1 MAKITTN
8 FSLEEFNCK
17 DGSEMPNDVMIN
29 IIKLAK
35 NLQVLRDAVGK
46 TITITSGYRSPKYN
60 LKIGGAKDSQHIK
73 GTAADIKVKGMTP
86 KEVAK
91 VIEGLIASGKM
102 QQGGIGIYP
111 SWVHYDTYFDG
122 KNKRRW

>member
-8 FSLEEFNCK
+8 FTLEEFNCK
-17 DGSEMPNDVMIN
+17 DGSAMPNDVMIN

-35 NLQVLRDAVGK
+35 NLQVLRDAIGK
-46 TITITSGYRSPKYN
+46 TISITSGYRSPEYN
-60 LKIGGAKDSQHIK
+60 AKIKGAKFSQHIN
-73 GTAADIKVKGMTP
+73 GTAADIQVKGVTP

-111 SWVHYDTYFDG
+111 SWIHYDIRNV
-122 KNKRRW
+122 KARW

>member
-35 NLQVLRDAVGK
+35 NLQVLRDSVGK

-91 VIEGLIASGKM
+91 VIEGLIANGKM
-102 QQGGIGIYP
+102 TQGGIGIYP
-111 SWVHYDTYFDG
+111 SWVHYDCR
-122 KNKRRW
+122 KIKARW

>member
-17 DGSEMPNDVMIN
+17 DGSTMPNDVMIN

-35 NLQVLRDAVGK
+35 NLQVLRDAIGK
-46 TITITSGYRSPKYN
+46 SIVINSAYRSPDYN
-60 LKIGGAKDSQHIK
+60 KKIGGVKDSQHLK
-73 GTAADIKVKGMTP
+73 GNASDITVKGMTP

-91 VIEGLIASGKM
+91 VIEGLIMSGKM

-111 SWVHYDTYFDG
+111 NFVHYDIRG
-122 KNKRRW
+122 VKARW

>member
-1 MAKITTN
+1 
-8 FSLEEFNCK
+8 
-17 DGSEMPNDVMIN
+17 MPNDVMIN

-91 VIEGLIASGKM
+91 IIEGLIANGKM
-102 QQGGIGIYP
+102 TQGGIGIYP
-111 SWVHYDTYFDG
+111 SWVHYDCR
-122 KNKRRW
+122 KIKARW

>member
-17 DGSEMPNDVMIN
+17 DGSTMPNDVMIN

-35 NLQVLRDAVGK
+35 NLQVLRDAINK
-46 TITITSGYRSPKYN
+46 TISITSGYRSHDYN
-60 LKIGGAKDSQHIK
+60 KIIGGAKDSQHIK

-91 VIEGLIASGKM
+91 VIEGLIANGKM
-102 QQGGIGIYP
+102 TQGGIGIYP
-111 SWVHYDTYFDG
+111 SWVHYDCR
-122 KNKRRW
+122 KIKARW

>member
-29 IIKLAK
+29 VIKLAK
-35 NLQVLRDAVGK
+35 NLQVLRDAIGK
-46 TITITSGYRSPKYN
+46 TIIVNSGYRSPNYN
-60 LKIGGAKDSQHIK
+60 KRIGGVKDSQHLK
-73 GTAADIKVKGMTP
+73 GKASDITVKGMTP
-86 KEVAK
+86 KEIAK

-111 SWVHYDTYFDG
+111 NFVHYDIRNV
-122 KNKRRW
+122 KARW

>member
-17 DGSEMPNDVMIN
+17 DGSTMPNDVMIN

-35 NLQVLRDAVGK
+35 NLQVLRDAIGK
-46 TITITSGYRSPKYN
+46 TITINSAYRSSDYN
-60 LKIGGAKDSQHIK
+60 KKIGGVKDSQHLK
-73 GTAADIKVKGMTP
+73 GNASDITVKGMTP

-91 VIEGLIASGKM
+91 IIEGLIASGKM

-111 SWVHYDTYFDG
+111 NFTHYDIRG
-122 KNKRRW
+122 VKARW

>member
-1 MAKITTN
+1 MAKITSN
-8 FSLEEFNCK
+8 FTLEEFNCK
-17 DGSEMPNDVMIN
+17 DGSAMPNDVMIN

-35 NLQVLRDAVGK
+35 NLQVLRDAIGK
-46 TITITSGYRSPKYN
+46 TISITSGYRSPEYN
-60 LKIGGAKDSQHIK
+60 AKIKGAKFSQHIF
-73 GTAADIKVKGMTP
+73 GTAADIQVKGVTP

-111 SWVHYDTYFDG
+111 NWVHYDIRG
-122 KNKRRW
+122 IKARW

>member
-102 QQGGIGIYP
+102 TQGGIGIYP
-111 SWVHYDTYFDG
+111 SWVHYDCR
-122 KNKRRW
+122 KIKARW

>member
-91 VIEGLIASGKM
+91 LIEGLIASGKM
-102 QQGGIGIYP
+102 TQGGIGIYP
-111 SWVHYDTYFDG
+111 SWVHYDCR
-122 KNKRRW
+122 KIKARW

>member
-8 FSLEEFNCK
+8 FSLQEFNCK
-17 DGSEMPNDVMIN
+17 DGSIMPNNVMIN

-35 NLQVLRDAVGK
+35 NLQVLRDAIGK
-46 TITITSGYRSPKYN
+46 SIIINSAYRSPEYN
-60 LKIGGAKDSQHIK
+60 KKIGGVKDSQHLK
-73 GTAADIKVKGMTP
+73 GNASDITVKGMTP

-111 SWVHYDTYFDG
+111 NFTHYDIRG
-122 KNKRRW
+122 VKARW

>member
-17 DGSEMPNDVMIN
+17 DGSAMPNDVMIN

-35 NLQVLRDAVGK
+35 NLQVLRDAIGK
-46 TITITSGYRSPKYN
+46 TITINSAYRSPDYN
-60 LKIGGAKDSQHIK
+60 KKIGGVKDSQHLK
-73 GTAADIKVKGMTP
+73 GNASDITVKGMTP

-91 VIEGLIASGKM
+91 IIEGLI
-102 QQGGIGIYP
+102 QIY
-111 SWVHYDTYFDG
+111 F
-122 KNKRRW
+122 

>member
-17 DGSEMPNDVMIN
+17 DGSAMPNDVMIN

-35 NLQVLRDAVGK
+35 NLQVLRDAIGK
-46 TITITSGYRSPKYN
+46 TIVINSAYRSPEYN
-60 LKIGGAKDSQHIK
+60 KKIAGVKDSQHLK
-73 GTAADIKVKGMTP
+73 GNASDIAVKGMTP

-102 QQGGIGIYP
+102 QQGGIGIYQNF
-111 SWVHYDTYFDG
+111 VHYDIRG
-122 KNKRRW
+122 IKARW

>member
-91 VIEGLIASGKM
+91 VIEGLIANGKM
-102 QQGGIGIYP
+102 TQGGIGIYP
-111 SWVHYDTYFDG
+111 SWVHYDCR
-122 KNKRRW
+122 KIKARW

>member
-17 DGSEMPNDVMIN
+17 DGSIMPNGVMIN

-35 NLQVLRDAVGK
+35 NLQVLRDAIGK
-46 TITITSGYRSPKYN
+46 SIIINSAYRSPEYN
-60 LKIGGAKDSQHIK
+60 KKIGGVKDSQHLK
-73 GTAADIKVKGMTP
+73 GNASDITVKGMTP

-111 SWVHYDTYFDG
+111 NFTHYDIRG
-122 KNKRRW
+122 VKARW

>member
-35 NLQVLRDAVGK
+35 NLQVLRDSVGK

-60 LKIGGAKDSQHIK
+60 LKIGGAKDSQHTK

-102 QQGGIGIYP
+102 TQGGIGIYP
-111 SWVHYDTYFDG
+111 SWVHYDCR
-122 KNKRRW
+122 KIKARW

>member
-17 DGSEMPNDVMIN
+17 DGSTMPNDVMIN
-29 IIKLAK
+29 IINLAK
-35 NLQVLRDAVGK
+35 NLQVLRDAIGK
-46 TITITSGYRSPKYN
+46 TITINSAYRSPDYN
-60 LKIGGAKDSQHIK
+60 KKIGGVKDSQHLK
-73 GTAADIKVKGMTP
+73 GNASDITVKGMTP

-91 VIEGLIASGKM
+91 IIEGLIASGKM

-111 SWVHYDTYFDG
+111 NFVHYDIRG
-122 KNKRRW
+122 VKARW